1 MKKETRKEKK
11 VTFRVENMPKTQNVF
26 LHSHEQ
32 GVYVLSYEEAEEFY
46 KTCRKILS
54 SPSSYYEFNID
65 AKGISKRFESEKL
78 VVNRENIWKVWV
90 DLKKIFRYE

>member
-1 MKKETRKEKK
+1 MKKETRKERR

-26 LHSHEQ
+26 LHHEQ

-46 KTCRKILS
+46 MTCRKILS
-54 SPSSYYEFNID
+54 SPVDYYEFNID
-65 AKGISKRFESEKL
+65 AKGISKHFESEKL

>member
-1 MKKETRKEKK
+1 MKKEVKKERK
-11 VTFRVENMPKTQNVF
+11 VMFRVEDMPKTQNVF
-26 LHSHEQ
+26 LHHEQ

-54 SPSSYYEFNID
+54 SPTDYYEFNLD

-78 VVNRENIWKVWV
+78 IVERENIWKVWV
-90 DLKKIFRYE
+90 DLKKIFRFE